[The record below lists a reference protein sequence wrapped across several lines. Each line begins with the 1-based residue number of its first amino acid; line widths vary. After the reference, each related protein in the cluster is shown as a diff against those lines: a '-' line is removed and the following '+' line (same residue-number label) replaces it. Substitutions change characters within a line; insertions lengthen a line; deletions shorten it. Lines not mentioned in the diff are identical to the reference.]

1 MVRCFAASIMR
12 VTFTKDYLF
21 FGSEVEL
28 TKKIFGRLTATDM
41 ELIYRREIVNGYGID
56 RLTKRLDAT
65 AGSQQLGC
73 RACSVLKHLAELAPS
88 ASRTRLGCKAIS
100 RTT

>member
-1 MVRCFAASIMR
+1 MAGNKARCSSEPASNIEH
-12 VTFTKDYLF
+12 LF

-41 ELIYRREIVNGYGID
+41 ELIYRREIVDGHGID

-65 AGSQQLGC
+65 ADRSD
-73 RACSVLKHLAELAPS
+73 
-88 ASRTRLGCKAIS
+88 
-100 RTT
+100 